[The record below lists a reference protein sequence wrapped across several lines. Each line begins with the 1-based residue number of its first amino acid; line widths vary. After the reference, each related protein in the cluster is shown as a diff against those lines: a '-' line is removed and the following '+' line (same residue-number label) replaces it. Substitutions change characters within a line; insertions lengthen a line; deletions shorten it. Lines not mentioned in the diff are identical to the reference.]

1 MMKSG
6 NVQRRPDFFISPLKQ
21 AFNFPRKSIV
31 FHWHPRQS
39 GGTFGGTNPK
49 SGGTSSMYP
58 HPVGVQLHLT
68 PLGPPRNS
76 PTLRL
81 ESPASRLAGKDPS
94 LAGLHNPLWR
104 SQHRLSTKPDPCRG
118 RTQPTDASGLPPERS
133 ITEPTRAAPPFPG
146 ALRPQP
152 LAFTAHRRLRPAP
165 SGATANTH
173 CTAQTRHQQQHLAC
187 ASNGAYAKVLRG
199 VTVF

>member
-6 NVQRRPDFFISPLKQ
+6 NVQRRPDFFISPLKL

-94 LAGLHNPLWR
+94 LAGLRNPLWR
-104 SQHRLSTKPDPCRG
+104 SQHRPSTKPDPCRG
-118 RTQPTDASGLPPERS
+118 RTQPADASELPPERS
-133 ITEPTRAAPPFPG
+133 VTEPTRATPSFPWSFAAAAIG
-146 ALRPQP
+146 IHSAQK
-152 LAFTAHRRLRPAP
+152 ASP
-165 SGATANTH
+165 SP
-173 CTAQTRHQQQHLAC
+173 
-187 ASNGAYAKVLRG
+187 LRG
-199 VTVF
+199 HRKHTTLHNTNQAPTATLGLRL

>member
-104 SQHRLSTKPDPCRG
+104 SQHRLSTKPNPCRG

-133 ITEPTRAAPPFPG
+133 ITEPTRAAPSFPG
-146 ALRPQP
+146 ALLYSSHWLCQRTEDFAQPPPGPPQ
-152 LAFTAHRRLRPAP
+152 
-165 SGATANTH
+165 TH
-173 CTAQTRHQQQHLAC
+173 TAQHKPGTN
-187 ASNGAYAKVLRG
+187 SNAWPVALMALMQKFFG
-199 VTVF
+199 V